1 MKRNILL
8 SATVLLAIA
17 TISARDGQGQP
28 SRNFQERPQNAGP
41 RAEARPPQPQQQD
54 HHEQPGQQMQQ
65 AQQMQA
71 QQQQKAQQEQIRAQ
85 QAQQAQAQQQQKAQ
99 QEQMMQ
105 AHQQQLKSQEEARR
119 AEEQRVRVQE
129 EQARSAQMQALKMQN
144 EQAGKAREQ
153 AQRSLENNQLQQ
165 HQHDQ
170 NLRPQP
176 EAHFNQQPPN
186 QQNNAV
192 PQFRERGQ
200 TGLSTIPGGDMNR
213 RLEEQNGRTPVPS
226 EQHQNQPLGFT
237 PQNRHGFQRTATPPP
252 LQTAVVPIAKAISM
266 PVLQAGIS
274 TEDHQHAQAVNHN
287 LEKHLIAVEGTQAP
301 VNRLMTRNTV
311 VNNYFNNYHTVINNH
326 PIDINRQNTNYF
338 QVPAHAYPHWY
349 QQEPGW
355 VYSNGFTLGDSI
367 RVGPDWLRWG
377 WHPYFGPPPEGFVC
391 ASDFIPTPWIYL
403 PAYGL
408 WREPGVNGYAELGP
422 PDDYDGPITVEVL
435 EPRHI
440 HTSDPYTGWGND
452 QIINVVY
459 LYNAFYYP
467 DFGRYGYMNRH
478 GYFIWLNLD
487 DNQNFGSNY

>member
-1 MKRNILL
+1 MKRDILL
-8 SATVLLAIA
+8 SATAVLAIA
-17 TISARDGQGQP
+17 TISAAKARDGQGEP

-41 RAEARPPQPQQQD
+41 RADARAPQPQQQE
-54 HHEQPGQQMQQ
+54 HHEQQ

-71 QQQQKAQQEQIRAQ
+71 QQQQKAQQEQMRAQ
-85 QAQQAQAQQQQKAQ
+85 QVQAQQQQKVQ

-105 AHQQQLKSQEEARR
+105 AHQQQLKAQEEVRR
-119 AEEQRVRVQE
+119 SEEQRVRVQE
-129 EQARSAQMQALKMQN
+129 EQARSAQTQAIKMQN
-144 EQAGKAREQ
+144 EQASKAREQ
-153 AQRSLENNQLQQ
+153 AQRSLENNQLLQ

-170 NLRPQP
+170 NLRTQP
-176 EAHFNQQPPN
+176 EAHFNQQLPVEQPS
-186 QQNNAV
+186 QLNNAAT
-192 PQFRERGQ
+192 QFRDRGQ
-200 TGLSTIPGGDMNR
+200 AGIGTIPGGDMNR
-213 RLEEQNGRTPVPS
+213 RREEPIGRAPVPY

-237 PQNRHGFQRTATPPP
+237 PPNRHGFERAATPPP
-252 LQTAVVPIAKAISM
+252 LLAPVVPIAKAISM

-274 TEDHQHAQAVNHN
+274 AEDHQHAQAVNHN
-287 LEKHLIAVEGTQAP
+287 LEKHLIAVEGAQAP
-301 VNRLMTRNTV
+301 FNRLMTRNAV
-311 VNNYFNNYHTVINNH
+311 ESNYFNNYHTMINNQ
-326 PIDINRQNTNYF
+326 PINITRQNTNYF

-422 PDDYDGPITVEVL
+422 PDYYDGPITVEVL

-440 HTSDPYTGWGND
+440 QTRDPFTGWAND

-487 DNQNFGSNY
+487 DSSNFDSNY